1 MTRWART
8 TGAGVLLAGL
18 VLLVAWVSPDPRTLG
33 PMLAHPQAYLD
44 RVGPDRAAITLVAVT
59 CWLILGWLL
68 LAVSATAAGS
78 LPGVL
83 GAIAR
88 AVSGRLVPATLR
100 QATVLALGLS
110 VATGGASAAADV
122 GPVPSGRP
130 DRAVT
135 VSSSL
140 ALPGRATARIDV
152 DWPVGPATA
161 AAPARRT
168 VTVAPGECLWDLAA
182 TQLGPGATNA
192 QIAAEWQ
199 RWYAANRSV
208 IGPDPDLIHPG
219 QRLVSP
225 EPHRPDRME
234 QR

>member
-1 MTRWART
+1 MRGGRT
-8 TGAGVLLAGL
+8 AGAGVLLAGL
-18 VLLVAWVSPDPRTLG
+18 VVLVGWVSPDPRTLG
-33 PMLAHPQAYLD
+33 PMLSHPQAYLD
-44 RVGPDRAAITLVAVT
+44 RVGSDRAAVTLVAVI
-59 CWLILGWLL
+59 CWLVLGWLL

-83 GAIAR
+83 GTIAR

-100 QATVLALGLS
+100 RATVLALGLS
-110 VATGGASAAADV
+110 VATGGASAAAAS
-122 GPVPSGRP
+122 GHPPNGRP
-130 DRAVT
+130 DRVVS
-135 VSSSL
+135 VSSGL
-140 ALPGRATARIDV
+140 AQPTRATARIDV
-152 DWPVGPATA
+152 DWPVGSTSAP
-161 AAPARRT
+161 APARRT
-168 VTVAPGECLWDLAA
+168 VIVAPGECLWDLAA
-182 TQLGPGATNA
+182 TRLGRDATNA

-225 EPHRPDRME
+225 EPHRPDRTE

>member
-1 MTRWART
+1 MARWMRT
-8 TGAGVLLAGL
+8 TGVGALLAGL
-18 VLLVAWVSPDPRTLG
+18 VVLLGWVSPDPRTLG

-44 RVGPDRAAITLVAVT
+44 RVGPDRTAITLVAVA
-59 CWLILGWLL
+59 CWLVLGWLA

-78 LPGVL
+78 LPGIL

-88 AVSGRLVPATLR
+88 TVSGRLVPATLR

-110 VATGGASAAADV
+110 VATGGASAAAADV
-122 GPVPSGRP
+122 GHVPSGRP

-135 VSSSL
+135 VSSSF
-140 ALPGRATARIDV
+140 DV
-152 DWPVGPATA
+152 DWPVGPAPPP
-161 AAPARRT
+161 APAPDRRT
-168 VTVAPGECLWDLAA
+168 VIVAPGECLWDLAA
-182 TQLGPGATNA
+182 TRLGPAATNA